1 MNLNQI
7 FSTDNLF
14 WKLISKAVDFIGL
27 SLFWVLLSLPVVTIG
42 PATCGLYRAMTHS
55 VRLWNE
61 DPGAFSVM
69 FKAFKENIKK
79 GIAVTIICE
88 IVGVLLG
95 FGYFVMKANWG
106 SNLGAVMFTAYD
118 LALFLPIGMV
128 IYIFPTMATYEQSLK
143 EYMANALFL
152 TIRHFLTT
160 IILVL
165 LYLEGIVFIIERWF
179 PILFMPSL
187 LALLTSF
194 FLERIYRK
202 YPVESA
208 EPKESAGSAKSTDS

>member
-7 FSTDNLF
+7 FSPDNLF

-27 SLFWVLLSLPVVTIG
+27 SLFWALLSLPIVTIG
-42 PATCGLYRAMTHS
+42 PATCGLYHAMTHS
-55 VRLWNE
+55 MRLWDE

-69 FKAFKENIKK
+69 FKAFKDNIKK
-79 GIAVTIICE
+79 GVVVTIICE
-88 IVGVLLG
+88 ILGVLLAL
-95 FGYFVMKANWG
+95 GYMIMKANWG

-118 LALFLPIGMV
+118 LALFLPIGMA
-128 IYIFPTMATYEQSLK
+128 IYIFPTMATFEQSLK
-143 EYMANALFL
+143 EYIVNALFL
-152 TIRHFLTT
+152 TIRHIPTT

-165 LYLEGIVFIIERWF
+165 MYVEGIIFVIEKWS
-179 PILFMPSL
+179 PIFFTPSL

-202 YPVESA
+202 YPTTTQE
-208 EPKESAGSAKSTDS
+208 